1 MAVTVIAVMGPDL
14 NTATTVQVKKGTKR
28 ILDQLGRKGETYDDI
43 IRQLIRSYRQFAAIP
58 KLSDALDAQ
67 AKSK

>member
-1 MAVTVIAVMGPDL
+1 LD
-14 NTATTVQVKKGTKR
+14 TATTVQVKRGTKR

-43 IRQLIRSYRQFAAIP
+43 IRQLIRSYWQFAANP
-58 KLSDALDAQ
+58 KHSDAFDAQ